1 MQPAGK
7 HVQEIG
13 KEGTVKPPKY
23 REDGTKVTRPEK
35 LLWKAQRLAEK
46 IQRLEHRRDVVMA
59 DPDFPLPD
67 FGSKYL

>member
-1 MQPAGK
+1 M
-7 HVQEIG
+7 
-13 KEGTVKPPKY
+13 KPPKY